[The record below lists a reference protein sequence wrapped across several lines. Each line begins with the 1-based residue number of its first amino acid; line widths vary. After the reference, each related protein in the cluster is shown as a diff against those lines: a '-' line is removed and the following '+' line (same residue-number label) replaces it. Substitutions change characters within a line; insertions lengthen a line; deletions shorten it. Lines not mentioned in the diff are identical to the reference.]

1 MSNPVQRGPGN
12 DAYGGGA
19 LIRAAPP
26 TSGPTGALPGPNT
39 STPLGGVNPPSTPFF
54 ARPNSGTNILIPYNR
69 VVPLSDP
76 RGGGLPKIAKPDG
89 DQTSSPEEWYTNLHA
104 DTQTKTLMSETDT
117 LHATRIAF
125 VLAKKSHL
133 SSTQLAASTL
143 TDRDF
148 VYAINSA
155 IAPALPGTQRLQ
167 KLCSLEY
174 AMRYVDHVANR
185 PGHFVNLTVNDPAD
199 ANAPLGNDKI
209 SNWTTKA
216 NGGLLHDVYVE
227 AMRRVRLRQVARPSF
242 EANIKLVVDS
252 GGAVAYQGP
261 DVDNHNYSVDDENF
275 TVDQARAADGTLA
288 NKVFAF
294 VREDLARDNAQ
305 NPDTMNGVYASMES
319 MSHLY
324 DDSLAYSGLPP
335 ANASLCNI
343 GDIGRLNGA
352 FGSAVNVNPSIP
364 CVPMPPD
371 GDGDVGARPNGGPG
385 NPADNAGANVRR
397 QALYAKATSMGSNY
411 PILKQGIFTMDEG
424 PFLRGFGMAAASDAV
439 KAGYVA
445 PREMAKYV
453 SSYFEAR
460 CRGDELAFAVL
471 EHEIQE
477 WGCFDWTPDGLCLSK
492 FDNTPLD
499 KLEDQRI
506 DARDGA
512 LYNIGIQGPAL
523 TTTWTG
529 DPSMEVL
536 PMDKVF
542 VILVADV
549 FMGQSAAL
557 AAAGA
562 ARARLLPPVRPSSSA
577 SRALYRRFVENAPG
591 GELLAMQN
599 VYALKQPPPN
609 PAAMVSDL
617 LDAATDK
624 LDIKPADFVPTPAA
638 EPARGDFRTKLV
650 NAFDDFITTFGR
662 QNAPLVNPA
671 LAIDGAA
678 TLGQQLDKMRN
689 GYPQPGFVPQPPPP
703 PAQGAPPPA
712 PQVAPTVYPTIDE
725 IKDIISQEY
734 EVVINTTKGTVDPAD
749 PRARGEPQTRLK
761 NVVRKM
767 ETDGLLTNGSARTAA
782 YDAAVLALR
791 NELLRADYATDQ
803 SRWKTLVTTAGNNAT
818 FAAVA
823 LATNYSPDAFRVF
836 DATPALA
843 NLNDGETRGVLAST
857 GMAAAEIDA
866 SMGLLEKYVAY
877 LNDQP
882 VGGEPVSRQD
892 FEKARALLGRLTEVE
907 KFDDDD
913 GDAADGLDAFLALGP
928 ADDLVRGYKS
938 YEAWKAESEREFS
951 DGPRGPR
958 RLGHFRLKLAT
969 SSQMINYSPLAFDK
983 STGRQQKGSRMGL
996 KLGTR
1001 FSEYIVGGWCIGTVT
1016 DAAAS
1021 RASMPNGMPMGPRS
1035 APNTAAINLHVN
1047 IEWWNADRMHRSY
1060 CNYKGDKKGIIRA
1073 RFEAPEQTTVMVG
1086 ANPVDR
1092 EVLSPLNAVD
1102 KPRPAIR
1109 RNVP

>member
-76 RGGGLPKIAKPDG
+76 RGGGLPKIVKPDD

-104 DTQTKTLMSETDT
+104 DTQTKTHMSETDT

-133 SSTQLAASTL
+133 SSSSLATRGLS
-143 TDRDF
+143 DRDF

-155 IAPALPGTQRLQ
+155 IAPTLPGTQRLQ

-174 AMRYVDHVANR
+174 AMRYVDHVANQ
-185 PGHFVNLTVNDPAD
+185 PGRFVNLSTGNAAD

-209 SNWTTKA
+209 SAWVGGGGA
-216 NGGLLHDVYVE
+216 NGGLLHDVYLE
-227 AMRRVRLRQVARPSF
+227 AMRRVRLRQSARLGY
-242 EANIKLVVDS
+242 ENDLKRVVD
-252 GGAVAYQGP
+252 GGNNQVYADAAVNA
-261 DVDNHNYSVDDENF
+261 HNYSVDNEDF
-275 TVDQARAADGTLA
+275 TVGQARAADGTLA
-288 NKVFAF
+288 DKVFAY
-294 VREDLARDNAQ
+294 VAVDLARDNAL
-305 NPDTMNGVYASMES
+305 NPDTMDGVYASMET

-324 DDSLAYSGLPP
+324 NDSLAYSGLPP
-335 ANASLCNI
+335 TGASLCNI

-352 FGSAVNVNPSIP
+352 FGSPVNVNPSIP
-364 CVPMPPD
+364 CVPMPGN
-371 GDGDVGARPNGGPG
+371 GDGDVGARSEGGVG
-385 NPADNAGANVRR
+385 ANADAAGATERR
-397 QALYAKATSMGSNY
+397 RALYAKANSVGSNY

-439 KAGYVA
+439 KAGYVG
-445 PREMAKYV
+445 PREMANYV
-453 SSYFEAR
+453 SSYFESR

-549 FMGQSAAL
+549 FMGQGAAL

-562 ARARLLPPVRPSSSA
+562 ARARLLPALKLSANA
-577 SRALYRRFVENAPG
+577 SRATYLKFVNDAPD
-591 GELLAMQN
+591 GELLAMHD
-599 VYALKQPPPN
+599 VYNLAQPTPG
-609 PAAMVSDL
+609 AAASVRGL
-617 LDAATDK
+617 LNAATDK
-624 LDIKPADFVPTPAA
+624 LDIKPADFKATPAA
-638 EPARGDFRTKLV
+638 DPELTTFRTRLV
-650 NAFDDFITTFGR
+650 DAFEAFITGFGR
-662 QNAPLVNPA
+662 GNIVPVNP
-671 LAIDGAA
+671 IQGAA
-678 TLGQQLDKMRN
+678 NLAEQLDKMRN
-689 GYPQPGFVPQPPPP
+689 GYPQPGFVPP
-703 PAQGAPPPA
+703 APPPA
-712 PQVAPTVYPTIDE
+712 VQGQPAPAPQAAPRVYPDIDT

-734 EVVINTTKGTVDPAD
+734 ALMLNRTKGIVDVD
-749 PRARGEPQTRLK
+749 QGRGRDAGQRRLK
-761 NVVRKM
+761 AFVAGM
-767 ETDGLLTNGSARTAA
+767 QTDGLLTNGTARTAA
-782 YDAAVLALR
+782 YDTDMQTLRNALR
-791 NELLRADYATDQ
+791 TADYATDLATW
-803 SRWKTLVTTAGNNAT
+803 RTLVTTAAS
-818 FAAVA
+818 AVA
-823 LATNYSPDAFRVF
+823 FNAAETATAYAGPYAFVAF
-836 DATPALA
+836 DATPAGA
-843 NLNDGETRGVLAST
+843 NADDADTRQILQ
-857 GMAAAEIDA
+857 AAGQDPDA
-866 SMGLLEKYVAY
+866 SMLLLEQYVAY
-877 LNDQP
+877 LTDQP
-882 VGGEPVSRQD
+882 VAGKPVSRQD
-892 FEKARALLGRLTEVE
+892 FEKARALLSQLTEVE
-907 KFDDDD
+907 QFDDDD
-913 GDAADGLDAFLALGP
+913 GDQVGFDDFIALGP
-928 ADDLVRGYKS
+928 LDNTTRGFKS
-938 YEAWKAESEREFS
+938 YKAWKAESEREFRV
-951 DGPRGPR
+951 GPRGPR

-969 SSQMINYSPLAFDK
+969 SSQMINYSALSFDK

-1073 RFEAPEQTTVMVG
+1073 RFEAPEQTRVNVG
-1086 ANPVDR
+1086 GNPVDMD
-1092 EVLSPLNAVD
+1092 VLSPLNLVD
-1102 KPRPAIR
+1102 KPLPAIPR
-1109 RNVP
+1109 P